1 MSGAGHLL
9 PPEWLPRLE
18 RLSLGARTRVA
29 GTLQGKRRSRR
40 LGSSL
45 EFADY
50 RLYTP
55 GDDVRRFDWG
65 VYSRTGKAFVRQFM
79 DEQELMVSIYVD
91 CSASMNART
100 SSSALDSPS
109 PSSIETT
116 NSGGGNAQGV
126 KWMLARQL
134 AASIG
139 YMALSSYDRLQ
150 VACYSRTLDSRLPIL
165 RGKGAAHRL
174 FSHLQQAPTGGDGS
188 LVAALSVP
196 GALPRLPGMTWIFS
210 DFWLE
215 GGEEELS
222 RSLSLLAGAG
232 QETVLVHVLSRE
244 ELEPRLSGE
253 LRLVDSESMTGKEV
267 AVTGRVL
274 DAYREELENYRQ
286 MLARVCAERGMTYVL
301 IPADM
306 PLQEAVF
313 GILAGA
319 GLVKG

>member
-9 PPEWLPRLE
+9 PPEWLTRLE

-100 SSSALDSPS
+100 SASTQDSPQS
-109 PSSIETT
+109 AGALEKGTE
-116 NSGGGNAQGV
+116 GA
-126 KWMLARQL
+126 KWLLARQL

-150 VACYSRTLDSRLPIL
+150 VACYSRTLDSRLPVL

-188 LVAALSVP
+188 LSAALSVP

-244 ELEPRLSGE
+244 ELEPRLSGD
-253 LRLVDSESMTGKEV
+253 LRLVDSERMTGKEV

-286 MLARVCAERGMTYVL
+286 MLARICAERGMTYVL

>member
-1 MSGAGHLL
+1 MT
-9 PPEWLPRLE
+9 RLE
-18 RLSLGARTRVA
+18 RLSLGSRTRVA

-50 RLYTP
+50 RLYAP

-79 DEQELMVSIYVD
+79 DEQELMVSLYVD
-91 CSASMNART
+91 CSASMAGSFREGEG
-100 SSSALDSPS
+100 APAPGGQHGDQ
-109 PSSIETT
+109 
-116 NSGGGNAQGV
+116 SGN
-126 KWMLARQL
+126 KWRMTRQL

-150 VACYSRTLDSRLPIL
+150 LACYSRTMDSRLPVL

-174 FSHLQQAPTGGDGS
+174 FSHLQQAGIGGDGS
-188 LVAALSVP
+188 LAEALSVP

-232 QETVLVHVLSRE
+232 QEAVLVHVLSRE
-244 ELEPRLSGE
+244 ELEPRMAGD
-253 LRLVDSESMTGKEV
+253 LRLVDIETGSGKEV
-267 AVTGRVL
+267 AMTSKILEV
-274 DAYREELENYRQ
+274 YREELDRYRQ

-301 IPADM
+301 IPDDM

-319 GLVKG
+319 GLVRG

>member
-1 MSGAGHLL
+1 MSRTGHLL
-9 PPEWLPRLE
+9 PPEWMTRLE

-100 SSSALDSPS
+100 STTSLDSS
-109 PSSIETT
+109 LSK
-116 NSGGGNAQGV
+116 GGNTSKEDSEGA
-126 KWMLARQL
+126 KWLLARQL

-150 VACYSRTLDSRLPIL
+150 VACYSRTLDSRLPVL

-188 LVAALSVP
+188 LAAALSVP

-244 ELEPRLSGE
+244 ELEPRLSGD
-253 LRLVDSESMTGKEV
+253 LRLVDSERMTGKEV
-267 AVTGRVL
+267 AITGRVL

>member
-9 PPEWLPRLE
+9 PPEWLTRLE

-79 DEQELMVSIYVD
+79 DEQELMVSIYLD
-91 CSASMNART
+91 CSASMTAAL
-100 SSSALDSPS
+100 SSSGQPS
-109 PSSIETT
+109 VQETAPG
-116 NSGGGNAQGV
+116 SGKEGA
-126 KWMLARQL
+126 KFKLARQL

-150 VACYSRTLDSRLPIL
+150 VACYSRTLDSRLPVL

-174 FSHLQQAPTGGDGS
+174 FSHLQQAEAGGDGS
-188 LVAALSVP
+188 LAAALSVP

-222 RSLSLLAGAG
+222 RSLSLLSGAG

-244 ELEPRLSGE
+244 ELEPKLAGD
-253 LRLVDSESMTGKEV
+253 LRLVDSEIGTGKEV
-267 AVTGRVL
+267 AVTARIL
-274 DAYREELENYRQ
+274 EAYREELEHYRQ

>member
-9 PPEWLPRLE
+9 PPEWLTRLE

-100 SSSALDSPS
+100 SASTQDSPQS
-109 PSSIETT
+109 AGALEKGTE
-116 NSGGGNAQGV
+116 GA
-126 KWMLARQL
+126 KWLLARQL

-150 VACYSRTLDSRLPIL
+150 VACYSRTLDSRLPVL

-188 LVAALSVP
+188 LSAALSVP

-244 ELEPRLSGE
+244 ELEPRLSGD
-253 LRLVDSESMTGKEV
+253 LRLVDSERMTGKEV

>member
-1 MSGAGHLL
+1 MSGSGHLL
-9 PPEWLPRLE
+9 SPEWLTRLE

-91 CSASMNART
+91 CSASMNAVT
-100 SSSALDSPS
+100 TGAAHDASSLNGG
-109 PSSIETT
+109 T
-116 NSGGGNAQGV
+116 NHSGKGDAEGT
-126 KWMLARQL
+126 KWLLARQL

-150 VACYSRTLDSRLPIL
+150 LACYSKTLDSRLPVL
-165 RGKGAAHRL
+165 RGKSAAHRL
-174 FSHLQQAPTGGDGS
+174 FSHLQQAPAGGDGS
-188 LVAALSVP
+188 LAAALSVP

-232 QETVLVHVLSRE
+232 QETVLVHILSRD
-244 ELEPRLSGE
+244 ELEPRLSGD
-253 LRLVDSESMTGKEV
+253 LRLVDSEYLTGKEV

-274 DAYREELENYRQ
+274 EAYREELENYRQ
-286 MLARVCAERGMTYVL
+286 MLARVCAERGMTYLL

>member
-1 MSGAGHLL
+1 MSGTGHLL

-50 RLYTP
+50 RLYAP

-91 CSASMNART
+91 CSASMNT
-100 SSSALDSPS
+100 KISSSTSDA
-109 PSSIETT
+109 SS
-116 NSGGGNAQGV
+116 SGMTASAGTDQGGA
-126 KWMLARQL
+126 KWLLARQL

-174 FSHLQQAPTGGDGS
+174 FAHLQQAPTGGDGS
-188 LVAALSVP
+188 LAAALSVP

-222 RSLSLLAGAG
+222 RSLSLLSGAG

-244 ELEPRLSGE
+244 ELEPRLSGD

-274 DAYREELENYRQ
+274 DAYRKEMDNYRQ

-313 GILAGA
+313 GILASA

>member
-1 MSGAGHLL
+1 MSRAGHLL
-9 PPEWLPRLE
+9 PPEWMTRLE

-100 SSSALDSPS
+100 SASSLDLSQS
-109 PSSIETT
+109 TGGSK
-116 NSGGGNAQGV
+116 SGGEDAEGA
-126 KWMLARQL
+126 KWLLARQL

-139 YMALSSYDRLQ
+139 YMALASYDRLQ
-150 VACYSRTLDSRLPIL
+150 VACYSRTLDSRLPVL

-188 LVAALSVP
+188 LAEALSVP

-244 ELEPRLSGE
+244 ELEPRLSGD
-253 LRLVDSESMTGKEV
+253 LRLVDSERMTGKEV

>member
-1 MSGAGHLL
+1 MNGSRFLL
-9 PPEWLPRLE
+9 SPEWLTRLE
-18 RLSLGARTRVA
+18 RLSLGAKTRVA

-79 DEQELMVSIYVD
+79 DEQELMVSIYLD
-91 CSASMNART
+91 CSASMTAETPKAFPEQGDQRSAA
-100 SSSALDSPS
+100 SSVEGA
-109 PSSIETT
+109 
-116 NSGGGNAQGV
+116 
-126 KWMLARQL
+126 KWLLARQL

-139 YMALSSYDRLQ
+139 YMALFAYDRLQ
-150 VACYSRTLDSRLPIL
+150 VACYSRSLDSRLPIL

-174 FSHLQQAPTGGDGS
+174 FSHLEQAPVGGDGS
-188 LVAALSVP
+188 LAAALSVP
-196 GALPRLPGMTWIFS
+196 GALPRLPGMTWIIS
-210 DFWLE
+210 DLWLE

-232 QETVLVHVLSRE
+232 QETVLLHVLSRE
-244 ELEPRLSGE
+244 ELEPKLAGD
-253 LRLVDSESMTGKEV
+253 LRLVDSESGTGKEV
-267 AVTGRVL
+267 AVTGKVL
-274 DAYREELENYRQ
+274 EAYREELEAYRQ

-301 IPADM
+301 VPADM

-313 GILAGA
+313 GILASA

>member
-9 PPEWLPRLE
+9 PPEWLTRLE

-50 RLYTP
+50 RLYAP

-100 SSSALDSPS
+100 STSLLDSS
-109 PSSIETT
+109 TSSGTPV
-116 NSGGGNAQGV
+116 SGGMDSGGA

-174 FSHLQQAPTGGDGS
+174 FAHLQQAPTGGDGS
-188 LVAALSVP
+188 LAAALSVP

-222 RSLSLLAGAG
+222 RSLSLLSGAS

-244 ELEPRLSGE
+244 ELEPRLSGD
-253 LRLVDSESMTGKEV
+253 LRLVDSESLTGKEV

-286 MLARVCAERGMTYVL
+286 MLARVCAERGVTYVL

>member
-1 MSGAGHLL
+1 MSKTGHLL
-9 PPEWLPRLE
+9 PPEWMTRLE

-100 SSSALDSPS
+100 STSSLDLSPS
-109 PSSIETT
+109 M
-116 NSGGGNAQGV
+116 GGNTSREDSEGS
-126 KWMLARQL
+126 KWLLARQL

-150 VACYSRTLDSRLPIL
+150 VACYSRTLDSRLPVL

-188 LVAALSVP
+188 LAAALSVP

-244 ELEPRLSGE
+244 ELEPRLSGD
-253 LRLVDSESMTGKEV
+253 LRLVDSERMTGKEV
-267 AVTGRVL
+267 AITGRVL

>member
-1 MSGAGHLL
+1 MSGSKHLL
-9 PPEWLPRLE
+9 PPEWLTRLE
-18 RLSLGARTRVA
+18 RLSLNTRSRVA

-50 RLYTP
+50 RLYAP

-91 CSASMNART
+91 CSASMAGIQGT
-100 SSSALDSPS
+100 EAG
-109 PSSIETT
+109 T
-116 NSGGGNAQGV
+116 GGGPSTSQSRAAAD
-126 KWMLARQL
+126 KWLLARQL

-139 YMALSSYDRLQ
+139 YLALSSYDRLQ
-150 VACYSRTLDSRLPIL
+150 LACYSKSMDSRLPVL

-174 FSHLQQAPTGGDGS
+174 FSHLQQAPLGGDGS
-188 LVAALSVP
+188 LAAALSVP

-210 DFWLE
+210 DCWLE

-232 QETVLVHVLSRE
+232 QEVVLVQVLSRE
-244 ELEPRLSGE
+244 ELEPRFAGD
-253 LRLVDSESMTGKEV
+253 LRLVDVETGGGKEV
-267 AVTGRVL
+267 AVTSRL
-274 DAYREELENYRQ
+274 LEAYREELDRYQ
-286 MLARVCAERGMTYVL
+286 GMLARVCAERGMSYVL
-301 IPADM
+301 IPEDM

-319 GLVKG
+319 GLVKS

>member
-1 MSGAGHLL
+1 MSKTGHLL
-9 PPEWLPRLE
+9 PPEWMTRLE

-100 SSSALDSPS
+100 STSSLDSS
-109 PSSIETT
+109 PSK
-116 NSGGGNAQGV
+116 GGNTSREDSEGS
-126 KWMLARQL
+126 KWLLARQL

-150 VACYSRTLDSRLPIL
+150 VACYSRTLDSRLPVL

-188 LVAALSVP
+188 LAAALSVP

-244 ELEPRLSGE
+244 ELEPRLSGD
-253 LRLVDSESMTGKEV
+253 LRLVDSERMTGKEV
-267 AVTGRVL
+267 AITGRVL

-313 GILAGA
+313 GILASA